1 MCKAPIRKRVRKDR
15 QLALGRS
22 VSKRPAG
29 HAALQ
34 GHDRKRGGDM
44 HARSITFA
52 GPRSCT
58 GIKVADPTISR
69 AARLWHWISH
79 ELAPLRHRLEEN
91 MAAAE
96 ASGMLDRPAVARRL
110 LG

>member
-1 MCKAPIRKRVRKDR
+1 
-15 QLALGRS
+15 
-22 VSKRPAG
+22 
-29 HAALQ
+29 
-34 GHDRKRGGDM
+34 M
-44 HARSITFA
+44 HARSLTLA

-58 GIKVADPTISR
+58 GIKVADPKIST

-79 ELAPLRHRLEEN
+79 ELALLRRHMDEN
-91 MAAAE
+91 IAAAE

>member
-1 MCKAPIRKRVRKDR
+1 
-15 QLALGRS
+15 
-22 VSKRPAG
+22 
-29 HAALQ
+29 
-34 GHDRKRGGDM
+34 M
-44 HARSITFA
+44 HARSLTLA

-58 GIKVADPTISR
+58 GIKVADPKIST

-96 ASGMLDRPAVARRL
+96 ASGMFDRPAVARRL

>member
-1 MCKAPIRKRVRKDR
+1 
-15 QLALGRS
+15 
-22 VSKRPAG
+22 
-29 HAALQ
+29 
-34 GHDRKRGGDM
+34 M
-44 HARSITFA
+44 HARSLTLA

-58 GIKVADPTISR
+58 GIKVVDPKVPM
-69 AARLWHWISH
+69 AAQLWDWISH

>member
-1 MCKAPIRKRVRKDR
+1 
-15 QLALGRS
+15 
-22 VSKRPAG
+22 
-29 HAALQ
+29 
-34 GHDRKRGGDM
+34 M

-52 GPRSCT
+52 RPRSCA
-58 GIKVADPTISR
+58 GIKVADRKIPT
-69 AARLWHWISH
+69 AARLWDRISH
-79 ELAPLRHRLEEN
+79 GLAPLRRRMDKN

>member
-1 MCKAPIRKRVRKDR
+1 
-15 QLALGRS
+15 LGRTGNATLGGQ
-22 VSKRPAG
+22 VDKGPAE

-34 GHDRKRGGDM
+34 GHDRKRGGNM

-58 GIKVADPTISR
+58 GIKVADRKIPT
-69 AARLWHWISH
+69 AARLWDWISH
-79 ELAPLRHRLEEN
+79 ELAPLRRRMDKN